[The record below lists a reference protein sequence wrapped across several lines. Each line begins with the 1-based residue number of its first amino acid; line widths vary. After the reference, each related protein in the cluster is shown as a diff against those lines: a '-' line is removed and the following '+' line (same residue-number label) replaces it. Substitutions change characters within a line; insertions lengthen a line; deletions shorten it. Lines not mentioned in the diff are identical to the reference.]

1 MTDVKLSPAAQ
12 VLDGQDRPD
21 QGDGIR
27 SLQEAL
33 EYWRSSD
40 LPEVFREAD
49 RELLMARLGQGRWK
63 KMKQDLMCGRASCV
77 RPIDYCAEISPA
89 EISPEDA
96 AYLGIDL
103 DDLLC
108 EPTLGR
114 VTKMLDLRR
123 LELMW
128 RHGLEDV
135 ERVLVRFE
143 GRIPSLARTREA
155 LRRAMLAE
163 AWAYSAARQG
173 DVNRAMWGPHL
184 CPGKSAEKREDY

>member
-1 MTDVKLSPAAQ
+1 MTDSKLSPAAQ

-49 RELLMARLGQGRWK
+49 RELLMARLGQGRWE

-77 RPIDYCAEISPA
+77 RPIEYCV

-96 AYLGIDL
+96 AYLEIDL

-114 VTKMLDLRR
+114 VTKMLDLRG

-135 ERVLVRFE
+135 KRVLVRFE

-163 AWAYSAARQG
+163 AWAYSAAQQG
-173 DVNRAMWGPHL
+173 DVYRRDVGTAPVSR
-184 CPGKSAEKREDY
+184 GKR